1 MSSHCGV
8 GTATIQRME
17 VMDGVPSGNVKT
29 LMAIKSAL
37 EAAGVEFIGAPEDA
51 PGVRLRR

>member
-1 MSSHCGV
+1 
-8 GTATIQRME
+8 ME

-37 EAAGVEFIGAPEDA
+37 EAAGVEFIGSPEDA